1 MVKYHLDADGEEK
14 PQVVGKITK
23 TNIARLFLDLAT
35 RSNEG
40 GKFCES
46 STWSFIISDSIGE
59 TAEMV
64 VRAAASQFN
73 SGEMEIRQIPNISN
87 TETIDEVIHQAAN
100 NKFLVAYTLVI
111 DELAMYLREEA
122 EKHGVVCV
130 DILGPLI
137 AAFNNM
143 SQIEPRREPGLLRKM
158 DEMYYRRVEAVE
170 FAVRY
175 DDGKD
180 PRGIELA
187 DIVLI
192 GVSRT
197 SKTPLSMYLAHKRIK
212 VANVPL
218 VPEVQPPEELFKA
231 ERGKVIGLTIN
242 LEQLNQIRT
251 ERLKTLGLKGQAN
264 YANPE
269 RILEEL
275 EYADRI
281 MKRLGCPVI
290 EVTNRAVEE
299 TASKILEIYYR
310 RLSNV

>member
-1 MVKYHLDADGEEK
+1 MANHLPG
-14 PQVVGKITK
+14 I
-23 TNIARLFLDLAT
+23 
-35 RSNEG
+35 
-40 GKFCES
+40 
-46 STWSFIISDSIGE
+46 FIVSDSIGE

-73 SGEMEIRQIPNISN
+73 SGSMEIRRVPNISD
-87 TETIDEVIHQAAN
+87 TGTLEEIVHQAVQN
-100 NKFLVAYTLVI
+100 HFIIAYTLVVR
-111 DELAMYLREEA
+111 ELADFLEEEA
-122 EKHGVVCV
+122 TRAGVICV

-137 AAFNNM
+137 TAFR
-143 SQIEPRREPGLLRKM
+143 SVSDIEPKREPGLLRKV

-180 PRGIELA
+180 PRGIALA
-187 DIVLI
+187 DIVLV

-218 VPEVQPPEELFKA
+218 VPEVSPPSELFDV
-231 ERGKVIGLTIN
+231 ERGKVIGLTIR
-242 LEQLNQIRT
+242 LEQLNHIRA
-251 ERLKTLGLKGQAN
+251 ERLKTLGLQGQAS
-264 YANPE
+264 YANPQ

-275 EYADRI
+275 EYSEQI

-290 EVTNRAVEE
+290 DVTNRAVEE

>member
-1 MVKYHLDADGEEK
+1 
-14 PQVVGKITK
+14 
-23 TNIARLFLDLAT
+23 
-35 RSNEG
+35 
-40 GKFCES
+40 
-46 STWSFIISDSIGE
+46 
-59 TAEMV
+59 MV

-73 SGEMEIRQIPNISN
+73 SGTMEIRRVPNISD
-87 TETIDEVIHQAAN
+87 IDTLEEIVHHAQELGFMI
-100 NKFLVAYTLVI
+100 AYTLVV
-111 DELAMYLREEA
+111 DELAVFLRAEA
-122 EKHGVVCV
+122 EKAGVVCV

-137 AAFNNM
+137 DAFIKA
-143 SQIEPRREPGLLRKM
+143 SHIEPKKEPGLLRKV

-180 PRGIELA
+180 PRGINLA
-187 DIVLI
+187 DIVLV

-218 VPEVQPPEELFKA
+218 VPEVSPPEELFKA
-231 ERGKVIGLTIN
+231 ERGKVIGLTIRP
-242 LEQLNQIRT
+242 EQLNHIRA
-251 ERLKTLGLKGQAN
+251 ERLKTLGLKGQAT
-264 YANPE
+264 YANSE

-275 EYADRI
+275 EFADGI

-290 EVTNRAVEE
+290 DVTNKAVEE

-310 RLSNV
+310 RVSNV

>member
-1 MVKYHLDADGEEK
+1 LTNHLPG
-14 PQVVGKITK
+14 V
-23 TNIARLFLDLAT
+23 
-35 RSNEG
+35 
-40 GKFCES
+40 
-46 STWSFIISDSIGE
+46 FIVSDSIGE

-73 SGEMEIRQIPNISN
+73 SGNMEIRQIPNIS
-87 TETIDEVIHQAAN
+87 DEATLEEIVHQAVEN
-100 NKFLVAYTLVI
+100 NFLIAYTLVL
-111 DELAMYLREEA
+111 DELADFLRREA
-122 EKHGVVCV
+122 QRVGVVCV
-130 DILGPLI
+130 DILGPI
-137 AAFNNM
+137 IDAFAEA
-143 SQIEPRREPGLLRKM
+143 SHLAPKREPGLLRKV

-180 PRGIELA
+180 PRGITLA
-187 DIVLI
+187 DIVLV

-218 VPEVQPPEELFKA
+218 VPEVTPPDELFQV
-231 ERGKVIGLTIN
+231 ERGKVIGLVIKPE
-242 LEQLNQIRT
+242 LLNNIRT
-251 ERLKTLGLKGQAN
+251 ERLKTLGLTGQAS
-264 YANPE
+264 YANFE

-275 EYADRI
+275 EFADKI

-290 EVTNRAVEE
+290 DVTNRAVEE
-299 TASKILEIYYR
+299 TASKIMEIYFR

>member
-1 MVKYHLDADGEEK
+1 MANHLPG
-14 PQVVGKITK
+14 V
-23 TNIARLFLDLAT
+23 
-35 RSNEG
+35 
-40 GKFCES
+40 
-46 STWSFIISDSIGE
+46 FIVSDSIGE

-73 SGEMEIRQIPNISN
+73 SGAMEIRQIPNISD
-87 TETIDEVIHQAAN
+87 EGTIEEVIHQAMEN
-100 NKFLVAYTLVI
+100 HFMIAYTLVL
-111 DELAMYLREEA
+111 DELAQFLRQEA
-122 EKHGVVCV
+122 ARAGVVCV

-137 AAFNNM
+137 AAFEEA
-143 SQIEPRREPGLLRKM
+143 SHLVPKREPGLLRKV

-180 PRGIELA
+180 PRGISLA
-187 DIVLI
+187 DIVLV

-218 VPEVQPPEELFKA
+218 VPEVAPPDELFRV
-231 ERGKVIGLTIN
+231 ERGKVIGLVIN
-242 LEQLNQIRT
+242 PELLNNIRT
-251 ERLKTLGLKGQAN
+251 ERLKTLGLTGQAA
-264 YANPE
+264 YANFE

-275 EYADRI
+275 EYAGQI

-290 EVTNRAVEE
+290 DVTNRAVEE